1 MKTELP
7 KKIIISRT
15 DSIGDVL
22 LTIPM
27 CFWIKKNFPQTKIVF
42 LCKNYTV
49 PVLKQVSIID
59 QILTID
65 GLFDKSNSDQL
76 EFFNMGGGPR
86 YMDPGPS

>member
-1 MKTELP
+1 
-7 KKIIISRT
+7 
-15 DSIGDVL
+15 
-22 LTIPM
+22 M

-76 EFFNMGGGPR
+76 EFFNKINADGSHTFSQIKTLQNWLKR
-86 YMDPGPS
+86 QE